1 MAPFIVIYAIFFV
14 YPTIK
19 MVELSFTNA
28 PLIGP
33 GKWVGLDNYFR
44 LASDRLFSTAVWNT
58 IYFVVLSVPSGI
70 LLALIIA
77 LAVNRLK
84 GWMQSIVLAAF
95 FLPYILPVS
104 VVYRIWG
111 WMFDKD
117 FGVAQYLLAPLNGGQ
132 HLSVF
137 RTVPLFMP
145 AVAFIT
151 VWWCLGF
158 SLLLFIA
165 GLRNISREIYE
176 AANLDGAGRWLQFRR
191 ITWPLIWPVTVLVFT
206 IQLILQLKIFDQVYL
221 FTQGSRIDVNMV
233 MVFYILQASLP
244 AEQGRPRSR
253 LGRGAVC
260 GDRGPVGATVSA
272 SARSRAEM
280 SASVQSADLI
290 ATPGARRL
298 KRLGRIDAAGL
309 LITLATLIGAI
320 IWAFPL
326 YWGLITTFKHEY
338 EIVRPGVQLWPEH
351 FTFENYVHVLL
362 QTKIGYWYIN
372 SLITSSAVAVLV
384 VMMAAGAGYAISQLN
399 FPGRRFF
406 WWMILASFMVPI
418 PALIVTHFIVISQ
431 LGLINTLAGVVGPQ
445 LIAPV
450 TVIIYKQFFDSVPK
464 DFREAAVID
473 GANDFQLL
481 FRIYLP
487 MNWGVTTALA
497 IITFIGA
504 WNLFLWPFLA
514 VSSEDKMNITVG
526 ITQVHDNFGVS
537 YGRDLAVAMLAALPV
552 ALVYLIFQRRVTQ
565 AIMLSAGIKG

>member
-1 MAPFIVIYAIFFV
+1 M
-14 YPTIK
+14 
-19 MVELSFTNA
+19 
-28 PLIGP
+28 
-33 GKWVGLDNYFR
+33 D
-44 LASDRLFSTAVWNT
+44 
-58 IYFVVLSVPSGI
+58 
-70 LLALIIA
+70 
-77 LAVNRLK
+77 
-84 GWMQSIVLAAF
+84 
-95 FLPYILPVS
+95 
-104 VVYRIWG
+104 
-111 WMFDKD
+111 
-117 FGVAQYLLAPLNGGQ
+117 
-132 HLSVF
+132 
-137 RTVPLFMP
+137 
-145 AVAFIT
+145 
-151 VWWCLGF
+151 
-158 SLLLFIA
+158 
-165 GLRNISREIYE
+165 
-176 AANLDGAGRWLQFRR
+176 
-191 ITWPLIWPVTVLVFT
+191 
-206 IQLILQLKIFDQVYL
+206 
-221 FTQGSRIDVNMV
+221 
-233 MVFYILQASLP
+233 
-244 AEQGRPRSR
+244 
-253 LGRGAVC
+253 
-260 GDRGPVGATVSA
+260 AT
-272 SARSRAEM
+272 
-280 SASVQSADLI
+280 
-290 ATPGARRL
+290 
-298 KRLGRIDAAGL
+298 GL
-309 LITLATLIGAI
+309 LITVVTLIGAI

-326 YWGLITTFKHEY
+326 YWGLVTTFKHEY
-338 EIVRPGVQLWPEH
+338 EIVRPGFQPWPEH

-384 VMMAAGAGYAISQLN
+384 VVMAAGAGYAISQLN

-431 LGLINTLAGVVGPQ
+431 LGLINTLGGVVGPQ